1 MTTDFYFFSVAK
13 LFKIC
18 VNLSYLC
25 HLWSIEYTAQPNKL
39 SFIHNLIHNL
49 IKTMRVK
56 DLFKVLLLCLGLS
69 FAVTGCDDY
78 DDSALREEIENIN
91 GEISDIKSRLET
103 LEGQIASVQAVIDAQ
118 KDGKVV
124 TNVEAKADGK
134 TYVLTFNDGTNIEV
148 VRGNNE
154 SQVTVVDIDGAT
166 YWAVMTNGEAEPIRN
181 SAGDMV
187 PFLYG
192 ADYLSVDAEG
202 YWLLEGERVLDGNGD
217 YVKLTTDGAIFT
229 DITIEEDCIIF
240 TLPDHEVVIPR
251 KTGTFLTFE
260 NAVENPYSLYAGRE
274 NQIPVR
280 ISADMQLVE
289 VIAHPEGWT
298 VELNRTEGYVAVT
311 PLLSADRNETYE
323 VRLQGMDENG
333 LVYLAVAR
341 IQLLSIDF
349 SDPNGVFIL
358 NEGNMSSGNGSLIY
372 IDGEGNV
379 MDNVYKSINGSELGN
394 SVQDLCIADGKMYII
409 SQNGNRN
416 GGDGRLV
423 VADSKTMERVAAY
436 NDELST
442 LSRPTH
448 VAVLDEEN
456 IFIRDGA
463 GVYRFNSATGE
474 LTFVEGSDKAKQ
486 LSMAIIGDKVF
497 APVSQGVLVLEA
509 GQNAV
514 SGTISFEGKV
524 SGVVKSGDGNIFVS
538 TISPAQIAKVN
549 SGTYEIIKTND
560 VTLGSLSAGWGAT
573 PGITAIGDILYYSGA
588 STTIYRHDFTTGESK
603 LMIDA
608 KDVVGNAKT
617 VYNNIAVHPLTGRV
631 YLNTIKG
638 YGTDYLINNISVFRP
653 EGDALALEANYENH
667 TRFPAGIFFPANF
680 R

>member
-1 MTTDFYFFSVAK
+1 
-13 LFKIC
+13 
-18 VNLSYLC
+18 
-25 HLWSIEYTAQPNKL
+25 
-39 SFIHNLIHNL
+39 
-49 IKTMRVK
+49 MRVK

-103 LEGQIASVQAVIDAQ
+103 LEGQVSSVQAVIDAQ

-124 TNVEAKADGK
+124 TNVEAKTDGK
-134 TYVLTFNDGTNIEV
+134 TYVLTFNDGTSIEV

-166 YWAVMTNGEAEPIRN
+166 YWAVMTNGEAEPILN
-181 SAGDMV
+181 SAGNKV
-187 PFLYG
+187 PFFYG

-229 DITIEEDCIIF
+229 NITIEEDRIIF
-240 TLPDHEVVIPR
+240 ALPDREVVIPR
-251 KTGTFLTFE
+251 KTETFLAFE
-260 NAVENPYSLYAGRE
+260 NAMDTPYSLYAGRA

-280 ISADMQLVE
+280 ISADIQLVE
-289 VIAHPEGWT
+289 IVAQPEDWI
-298 VELNRTEGYVAVT
+298 VELNRTESYVAVT
-311 PLLSADRNETYE
+311 PPLGADRNETYE
-323 VRLQGMDENG
+323 VRLQGIDENG
-333 LVYLAVAR
+333 LLYLAVAR

-358 NEGNMSSGNGSLIY
+358 NEGNMTSENGSLIY

-379 MDNVYKSINGSELGN
+379 MDYVYKSINGTELGN
-394 SVQDLCIADGKMYII
+394 VTQDLCIANGKMYII
-409 SQNGNRN
+409 SQNGNSRD
-416 GGDGRLV
+416 GDGMLV
-423 VADSKTMERVAAY
+423 VTDSKTMERVAAY

-442 LSRPTH
+442 LSWPTH

-456 IFIRDGA
+456 IFIRDNA
-463 GVYRFNSATGE
+463 GIYRFNSLTRE
-474 LTFVEGSDKAKQ
+474 LTFVEGSDGAKK
-486 LSMAIIGDKVF
+486 LTMAIADGKVF
-497 APVSQGVLVLEA
+497 APVSKGVLVLEA

-514 SGTISFEGKV
+514 SGTISFEGSV
-524 SGVVKSGDGNIFVS
+524 SGVVKSSDGNIFVS
-538 TISPAQIAKVN
+538 TTSPAQIAKVN
-549 SGTYEIIKTND
+549 SETYEIIKAND
-560 VTLGSLSAGWGAT
+560 VTEGSLSAGWGAT

-588 STTIYRHDFTTGESK
+588 GTNIYRHDFSTSETK
-603 LMIDA
+603 LMINA
-608 KDVVGNAKT
+608 KDVVENSNI

-638 YGTDYLINNISVFRP
+638 YGWDFLVNNISVFKP
-653 EGDALALEANYENH
+653 EGDALVLEANYENH
-667 TRFPAGIFFPANF
+667 THFPAGIFFPANIE
-680 R
+680 